1 MPREAS
7 DTLFLYC
14 DFSIRRVGISPWLL
28 GSWMVDRLFR
38 QVKSAMRGASTLP
51 VYSFSGPKF
60 IPGIDW
66 SDHLNYWE
74 AGYKA
79 VMVSDTAI
87 YRNANYHTAQDTANT
102 LDYHRMA
109 MVVQGV
115 YQAVV
120 AATK

>member
-1 MPREAS
+1 
-7 DTLFLYC
+7 
-14 DFSIRRVGISPWLL
+14 
-28 GSWMVDRLFR
+28 
-38 QVKSAMRGASTLP
+38 MRGASTLP

-87 YRNANYHTAQDTANT
+87 YRNANYHTAQDTADT

-115 YQAVV
+115 YQVSWQPRSDGALRGEWTDADVKKRMIRL
-120 AATK
+120 TCNLWPS